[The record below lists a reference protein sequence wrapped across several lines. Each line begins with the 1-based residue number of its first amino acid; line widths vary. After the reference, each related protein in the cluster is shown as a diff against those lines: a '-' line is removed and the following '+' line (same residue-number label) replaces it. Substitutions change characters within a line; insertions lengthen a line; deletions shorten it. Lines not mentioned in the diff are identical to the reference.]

1 MKFLLET
8 SERLYADQSDKVK
21 LLEQIK
27 RLTNKGC
34 HQQAQILFTKHFGV
48 VA

>member
-8 SERLYADQSDKVK
+8 SEKFYADQSDKVK
-21 LLEQIK
+21 LLKQIK
-27 RLTNKGC
+27 GLTNKGC

-48 VA
+48 IA